1 MPNNQLN
8 KWMTICYQPL
18 PSLDF
23 KTTNL
28 PGLHHVYIMPLSLT
42 NHQACSLPPWLSFTN
57 SRWALFLPSC
67 HKSLQPLTSLAD
79 PLFPFKSFLNSH
91 FIQWQ
96 KLLLQSCTKG
106 SSAVSPQEK
115 SQWLWHNGCPLPV
128 WPRSRCGCSQ
138 HPCQGRGF
146 LLSSVQYISYQGSP
160 LGCFLVNGLLVGI
173 TETNSTC
180 LMHRGE

>member
-28 PGLHHVYIMPLSLT
+28 PGLHYVYIMPLSLT

-79 PLFPFKSFLNSH
+79 PLFPFKSFLKSH

-96 KLLLQSCTKG
+96 KLPLQSSTKDHWL
-106 SSAVSPQEK
+106 SLPKRRVS
-115 SQWLWHNGCPLPV
+115 GCDIMDAP
-128 WPRSRCGCSQ
+128 S
-138 HPCQGRGF
+138 
-146 LLSSVQYISYQGSP
+146 LSGLVAGVGVPSILAKGGASYCHQ
-160 LGCFLVNGLLVGI
+160 F
-173 TETNSTC
+173 ST
-180 LMHRGE
+180 